1 MDSLLTCMICSE
13 EFEER
18 GSVVVVY
25 DATFEGM
32 QDESGCL
39 IDKDGE
45 GYTDNEESENYRRP
59 VIAQFELDDVM
70 GAHIERAVYC
80 TECWGDMVEYSW
92 KKADEL
98 AKSKDG
104 KEQKWKQ

>member
-1 MDSLLTCMICSE
+1 MDSLSTCMICNE

-32 QDESGCL
+32 QDENGYL

-45 GYTDNEESENYRRP
+45 GYTDNEES
-59 VIAQFELDDVM
+59 
-70 GAHIERAVYC
+70 
-80 TECWGDMVEYSW
+80 
-92 KKADEL
+92 
-98 AKSKDG
+98 
-104 KEQKWKQ
+104 